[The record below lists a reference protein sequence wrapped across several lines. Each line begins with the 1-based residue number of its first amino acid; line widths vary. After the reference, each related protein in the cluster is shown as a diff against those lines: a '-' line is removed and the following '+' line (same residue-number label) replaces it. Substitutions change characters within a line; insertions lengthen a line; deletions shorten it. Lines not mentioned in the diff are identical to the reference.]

1 MMIHKICFSPL
12 KIPFLNVAGKG
23 VHGEMDGKKQLVCV
37 SVSNGGGVVFLC
49 GILHSISISNVHM
62 ES

>member
-1 MMIHKICFSPL
+1 MF
-12 KIPFLNVAGKG
+12 AGKR
-23 VHGEMDGKKQLVCV
+23 VHGEIDGKKRLVCV

-49 GILHSISISNVHM
+49 GIVHSISISNVHM